1 MVGSLGWLA
10 VGRQRREEKELTCY
24 CINSMS
30 RMPSENEQEL
40 PVDEVCVCLM
50 FFNHSEELRHA
61 RDTTNDPASDRF
73 RTRRFTGTP
82 QTASCGCMHR
92 TQRAGAIIRDRDRA
106 RTNTADGAEGGRK
119 ERETVTGACVA
130 SEAEDP
136 ISARRRGSSKPRS
149 PLLPPPSPPKGER
162 GEGGLVRWSCG
173 RGNELPKC
181 SRVECLVTHSGLAGV

>member
-1 MVGSLGWLA
+1 MLCRDSPQLVRAADESLSL
-10 VGRQRREEKELTCY
+10 
-24 CINSMS
+24 S
-30 RMPSENEQEL
+30 RHSRNVETF
-40 PVDEVCVCLM
+40 VCLM

-61 RDTTNDPASDRF
+61 RDTTNDPASNRF

-106 RTNTADGAEGGRK
+106 RTNTADGAEGGRR

>member
-1 MVGSLGWLA
+1 MGASRVHAMHALVPQQGRPRARLGPTRVARHCLALQSAGAPMRSQTPTPYACVPRLSANEALRVVVSRGLA
-10 VGRQRREEKELTCY
+10 VCVWCY
-24 CINSMS
+24 I
-30 RMPSENEQEL
+30 E
-40 PVDEVCVCLM
+40 VCLM

-106 RTNTADGAEGGRK
+106 RTNTADGAEGGRR

-136 ISARRRGSSKPRS
+136 ISARR
-149 PLLPPPSPPKGER
+149 
-162 GEGGLVRWSCG
+162 
-173 RGNELPKC
+173 
-181 SRVECLVTHSGLAGV
+181 